1 MQPRALTKAVGAAT
15 PESLSAGIGH
25 PKSSHTRAA
34 GFFVSDDIS
43 RLLKGPLLA
52 DYLAASGRGR
62 VFL

>member
-1 MQPRALTKAVGAAT
+1 VGAAT